1 MTSGG
6 GAERPPRPSQEELEA
21 IAAGATMSSH
31 VLEYLSKWD
40 EDGTVQAELE
50 SLQKDQDFLADFIE
64 ANRDRIK
71 GPAPITEQPAP
82 DGYEI
87 IRELDRGGQGVVY
100 LARQLRTKREVA
112 LKMIIQAAFT
122 TERQKQRF
130 EREVELVAS
139 MNHPNIVTV
148 FDSGVTPDGRLFTA
162 MEYIKGVPLNQFR
175 IADGSEDGREPDRLD
190 RIRVFLKVC
199 AAVNSAHLRAI
210 IHRDLKPLNILVD
223 EDGEPHVLDFGLA
236 KVVGPEAMSDTA
248 MAATAAGEFM
258 GTFAYAS
265 PEQVSGDPDLIDT
278 RTDVYALG
286 VILYELMLG
295 ERPYELGGSINDMI
309 KGIMETQPTKPS
321 TTEPG
326 FDRDLETILLMALAK
341 EPERRFQSV
350 RDFADDLE
358 HWLNGEPILARRDDA
373 WYVLRKYI
381 RRHRLPVSL
390 AAGFVLL
397 LIAFAITMS
406 VLFTKVAIAN
416 QRLAGT
422 LGMASNVIASADPEN
437 VQRGSTAT
445 TAVDMLMAWSEVVQE
460 DLGDD
465 PDISSRIF
473 NDLGES
479 FIGFDRYDLAQ
490 RHLEK
495 AYDAIPEEEL
505 ATSLEAARTLR
516 NLGRIAYKQGRWDT
530 AGTYFQ
536 DSLDIRRRTLTPPHP
551 DIADSLQQ
559 LGSTYRHLARM
570 DDAEG
575 HMRESLA
582 MYDRLLSTAGEQER
596 TQLEAAQASVYNGLG
611 LLLSRS
617 RPQEAIGFYTRSIEL
632 LDEQPDE
639 EDWRIARLKH
649 NIGMCHYRVGDLEA
663 ASEHIEESLR
673 IKEAGLR
680 RLQSEA
686 RSVEDAD
693 AGNRLQIATGK
704 QALSSVLLQR
714 EQYDRAEQLVTEA
727 IAIRAGVLDPTHYQL
742 SDSNELLARIQLR
755 TGRPDQ
761 AAALLTS
768 IRTDRID
775 RNDAPI
781 KIAWTESN
789 LGQALL
795 DAGRLDE
802 AEIHLQAAWTHMA
815 SDEGPGPESSYAR
828 EAATALI
835 RLYEATDRTDRADEV
850 RARTFPDGN

>member
-1 MTSGG
+1 MTSSGDTPP
-6 GAERPPRPSQEELEA
+6 PPRPTHEELEA

-31 VLEYLSKWD
+31 VLEYLSRWD
-40 EDGTVQAELE
+40 EDGSVQAELE
-50 SLQKDQDFLADFIE
+50 ALQKDQDFLSDFIE
-64 ANRDRIK
+64 ANRDRVR

-139 MNHPNIVTV
+139 MKHPNIVTV

-162 MEYIKGVPLNQFR
+162 MEYIKGVPLNVFR
-175 IADGSEDGREPDRLD
+175 MPDGSEEGRVPDRRE
-190 RIRVFLKVC
+190 RIGVFLKVC

-223 EDGEPHVLDFGLA
+223 DECEPHVLDFGLA
-236 KVVGPEAMSDTA
+236 KVVGPEAMTDTA

-265 PEQVSGDPDLIDT
+265 PEQVSGDPELIDT

-286 VILYELMLG
+286 VILYELLLDQ
-295 ERPYELGGSINDMI
+295 RPYELGGSINDMI
-309 KGIMETQPTKPS
+309 KGIMEVQPTRPTS
-321 TTEPG
+321 VDPG

-341 EPERRFQSV
+341 DPDRRFQSV
-350 RDFADDLE
+350 RDLADDLE

-373 WYVLRKYI
+373 WYVLRKYV

-406 VLFTKVAIAN
+406 VLFTKVTIAN

-445 TAVDMLMAWSEVVQE
+445 TAVDMLLAWSEVVQA

-465 PDISSRIF
+465 PDISSRIY

-490 RHLEK
+490 RHLER
-495 AYDAIPEEEL
+495 AYAAIPDAAL
-505 ATSLEAARTLR
+505 DTSPEAARTLR
-516 NLGRIAYKQGRWDT
+516 NLGRIAYKQGRWDK
-530 AGTYFQ
+530 ASEYFQ
-536 DSLDIRRRTLTPPHP
+536 RCLDIRRRTLIPPHP

-559 LGSTYRHLARM
+559 LGSTYRHLQR
-570 DDAEG
+570 AEEAEAYL
-575 HMRESLA
+575 RESLA
-582 MYDRLLSTAGEQER
+582 MYDRLLNTAGER
-596 TQLEAAQASVYNGLG
+596 DRGPLEAAQASVFNGLG

-617 RPQEAIGFYTRSIEL
+617 RPEEAIGFYTKSIEL
-632 LDEQPDE
+632 LDNQPGDD
-639 EDWRIARLKH
+639 DWRVARLKH
-649 NIGMCHYRVGDLEA
+649 NIGMCHFRTGDLEA
-663 ASEHIEESLR
+663 ASDHIEESLR

-680 RLQSEA
+680 RLQAES
-686 RSVEDAD
+686 RDVRDAD

-714 EQYDRAEQLVTEA
+714 EQYDRAGTLAAEA
-727 IAIRAGVLDPTHYQL
+727 LAIRSDVLEPDHYQL
-742 SDSNELLARIQLR
+742 SDSRELLGRINLR
-755 TGRPDQ
+755 TGRIDE
-761 AAALLTS
+761 AIALLDA
-768 IRTDRID
+768 IRVER
-775 RNDAPI
+775 RNRGDTPAR
-781 KIAWTESN
+781 IAWTESN
-789 LGQALL
+789 LGRALL
-795 DAGRLDE
+795 AAGRMEE
-802 AEIHLQAAWTHMA
+802 AEAMLNEAWKVLS
-815 SDEGPGPESSYAR
+815 SDEGPGPQSPQAR
-828 EAATALI
+828 ETAMAMI
-835 RLYEATDRTDRADEV
+835 DLYERTGRPDRGERIRNLIDSEG
-850 RARTFPDGN
+850 P

>member
-1 MTSGG
+1 MTSAGDTPP
-6 GAERPPRPSQEELEA
+6 PPRPSHEELEA

-31 VLEYLSKWD
+31 VLEYLSRWD
-40 EDGTVQAELE
+40 EDGSVQAELE

-64 ANRDRIK
+64 ANRDRVK
-71 GPAPITEQPAP
+71 GPAPITEQAP
-82 DGYEI
+82 PEGYEI

-139 MNHPNIVTV
+139 MKHPNIVTV

-162 MEYIKGVPLNQFR
+162 MEYIKGVPLNLFR
-175 IADGSEDGREPDRLD
+175 ISDGSETGREPDRRE

-223 EDGEPHVLDFGLA
+223 DEGEPHVLDFGLA
-236 KVVGPEAMSDTA
+236 KVVGPEAMTDTA

-265 PEQVSGDPDLIDT
+265 PEQVSGDPELIDT
-278 RTDVYALG
+278 RTDIYALG
-286 VILYELMLG
+286 VILYELLLG

-309 KGIMETQPTKPS
+309 KGIMEVQPTRPS
-321 TTEPG
+321 VIEAG
-326 FDRDLETILLMALAK
+326 FDRDLETILLMALSK
-341 EPERRFQSV
+341 DPDRRFQSV

-373 WYVLRKYI
+373 WYVLRKYV

-445 TAVDMLMAWSEVVQE
+445 TAVDMLLAWSEVVQA
-460 DLGDD
+460 DLKDD
-465 PDISSRIF
+465 PDISTRIY

-490 RHLEK
+490 RHLER
-495 AYDAIPEEEL
+495 AYESIPDDNLAISP
-505 ATSLEAARTLR
+505 EAARTLR
-516 NLGRIAYKQGRWDT
+516 NLGRIAYKQGRWNK
-530 AGTYFQ
+530 AGEYFQ
-536 DSLDIRRRTLTPPHP
+536 QCLDIRRQILIPPHP

-559 LGSTYRHLARM
+559 LGSTYRHLGRM
-570 DDAEG
+570 EDAEQ

-582 MYDRLLSTAGEQER
+582 MYDRLINTAGEDGR
-596 TQLEAAQASVYNGLG
+596 GPLEAAQASVFNGLG

-617 RPQEAIGFYTRSIEL
+617 RPDEAIGFYTKSIEL
-632 LDEQPDE
+632 LDNQPGDD
-639 EDWRIARLKH
+639 DWRVARLKH
-649 NIGMCHYRVGDLEA
+649 NIGMCHFRTGDLEA
-663 ASEHIEESLR
+663 ASDHIEESLR

-680 RLQSEA
+680 RLQAESQT
-686 RSVEDAD
+686 VQDAD

-704 QALSSVLLQR
+704 QALSSVLLQLD
-714 EQYDRAEQLVTEA
+714 QFDRAEQLATEA
-727 IAIRAGVLDPTHYQL
+727 LAIRTDVLEPDHYQL
-742 SDSNELLARIQLR
+742 SDSRELLARISLQ
-755 TGRPDQ
+755 TGRAD
-761 AAALLTS
+761 AAVDLLTS
-768 IRTDRID
+768 IRTERTN
-775 RNDAPI
+775 RGDAPS

-795 DAGRLDE
+795 AAGRPDE
-802 AEIHLQAAWTHMA
+802 AEASLSAAWSVLA
-815 SDEGPGPESSYAR
+815 SNEGPGPDSPQGR
-828 EAATALI
+828 ETASALI
-835 RLYEATDRTDRADEV
+835 DLYERTNRSDRA
-850 RARTFPDGN
+850 RQIRNKAFPGED